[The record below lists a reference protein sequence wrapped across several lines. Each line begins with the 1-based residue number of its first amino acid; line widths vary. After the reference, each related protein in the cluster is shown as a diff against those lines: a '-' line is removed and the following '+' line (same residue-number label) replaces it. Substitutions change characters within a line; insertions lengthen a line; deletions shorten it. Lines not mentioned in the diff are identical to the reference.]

1 MAILSI
7 SKNDNNNNN
16 NNSNTEFQKLFLRRI
31 NIDENKRIEFE
42 DLPEVM
48 RQFGLNIPFENSDV
62 IGQEPCGITKQ
73 YLIEKVLVKN
83 QGGLCYHLNRLMY
96 FFLVECGFH
105 VRQLVATVWNPV
117 TNKSWATPN
126 GHCIAMITYDGN
138 DYLVDVGFGLFLALA
153 PIPFKTVVFSRT
165 GEYRWIPRPTEYGTH
180 SLEWRPSPD
189 NIQRLIH
196 GDTHKEFNSIP
207 LSTILLEPS
216 QGQATISG
224 NSFTITKPNGEK
236 VKELISNEK
245 RQELLET
252 IFKFKK
258 K

>member
-73 YLIEKVLVKN
+73 
-83 QGGLCYHLNRLMY
+83 LMY

-189 NIQRLIH
+189 EDFRLGYSFTMDPIDGKSIDNIQRLIH